1 MVYQRLCEVGTAIVR
16 CCAFPRQRRLRRMNG
31 LIKGKSSVIEFVMYL
46 VFGAA
51 LGTLGGLFGIGGGL
65 IAIPL
70 LGVLFGLDQQIAQGT
85 ALVMVV
91 PNVMLALW
99 RYHQRNRIEMRHAL
113 PLAAMGFCFAWI
125 GSIWAV
131 GIDAQTMR
139 VGFVAFLIAL
149 STYNLVRMFTANAP
163 ASAQM
168 RYSWPWLGVLGAAS
182 GTMGG
187 LFGVGGAVVATPV
200 LTSLFGTS
208 QVVAQGLSLA
218 LALPS
223 TGVTL
228 VTYAVHHQ
236 VDWMIGLPLAV
247 GGLMSISWGVKIAH
261 AMPER
266 LLRGLFCGFLVLCA
280 VMLAFKV

>member
-1 MVYQRLCEVGTAIVR
+1 
-16 CCAFPRQRRLRRMNG
+16 MNT
-31 LIKGKSSVIEFVMYL
+31 LTKEESPVIDFVMYL

-51 LGTLGGLFGIGGGL
+51 LGTLGGVFGIGGGL

-99 RYHQRNRIEMRHAL
+99 RYHQRNRIELRHAL
-113 PLAAMGFCFAWI
+113 PLASMGFCFAWI

-139 VGFVAFLIAL
+139 IGFVAFLVAL
-149 STYNLVRMFTANAP
+149 SAYNLIRMFIANTP
-163 ASAQM
+163 ASAQLH
-168 RYSWPWLGVLGAAS
+168 YGWPWLGVLGAAS
-182 GTMGG
+182 GAMGG

-200 LTSLFGTS
+200 LTSIFGTS

-236 VDWMIGLPLAV
+236 VDWLIGVPLAI

-266 LLRGLFCGFLVLCA
+266 LLRGLFCGFLVFSA
-280 VMLAFKV
+280 GMLAFKV

>member
-1 MVYQRLCEVGTAIVR
+1 
-16 CCAFPRQRRLRRMNG
+16 
-31 LIKGKSSVIEFVMYL
+31 MYL
-46 VFGAA
+46 VLGAA
-51 LGTLGGLFGIGGGL
+51 LGTVGGLFGIGGGL
-65 IAIPL
+65 IAIPV

-99 RYHQRNRIEMRHAL
+99 RYHQRNRIELRHAL
-113 PLAAMGFCFAWI
+113 PLASMGFCFAWL

-131 GIDAQTMR
+131 GIDAQVMR
-139 VGFVAFLIAL
+139 IGFVAFLVAL
-149 STYNLVRMFTANAP
+149 SSYNLLRMFMATAKP
-163 ASAQM
+163 SAQM
-168 RYSWPWLGVLGAAS
+168 RYPWPWLGVLGAAS
-182 GTMGG
+182 GAMGG

-200 LTSLFGTS
+200 LTSLFGTT

-228 VTYAVHHQ
+228 VTYALHQ
-236 VDWMIGLPLAV
+236 QVNWNIALPMAA
-247 GGLMSISWGVKIAH
+247 GGLLSISWGVKIAH

-266 LLRGLFCGFLVLCA
+266 LLRGLFCAFLVLCA

>member
-1 MVYQRLCEVGTAIVR
+1 
-16 CCAFPRQRRLRRMNG
+16 
-31 LIKGKSSVIEFVMYL
+31 MYL
-46 VFGAA
+46 LLGVA
-51 LGTLGGLFGIGGGL
+51 LGTVGGLFGIGGGL
-65 IAIPL
+65 IAIPV
-70 LGVLFGLDQQIAQGT
+70 LGVWFGLDQQIAQGT

-99 RYHQRNRIEMRHAL
+99 RYHQRNRIELRHAL
-113 PLAAMGFCFAWI
+113 PLASMGFCFAWI

-131 GIDAQTMR
+131 GIDAQVMR
-139 VGFVAFLIAL
+139 IGFVAFLVAL
-149 STYNLVRMFTANAP
+149 SCYNLLRMFVGNTP
-163 ASAQM
+163 ASTQM

-187 LFGVGGAVVATPV
+187 LFGVGGAVVATPI
-200 LTSLFGTS
+200 LTSVFGTS

-228 VTYAVHHQ
+228 VTYGVHHE
-236 VDWMIGLPLAV
+236 VDWMIGLPLAL

-261 AMPER
+261 SMPER

-280 VMLAFKV
+280 VMLGFKV